1 MSILLREYNDSM
13 SVFLFVMCLCS
24 QEYAHDLSC
33 ILVRDMLESLR
44 FGQFIKGREVDNWDV
59 LKWIGGTIAALVG
72 GGLVFKWT
80 GVRKSSKDSSTRI
93 VVQSNNKAGGDII
106 AGDSVKNIK

>member
-1 MSILLREYNDSM
+1 
-13 SVFLFVMCLCS
+13 
-24 QEYAHDLSC
+24 
-33 ILVRDMLESLR
+33 MLGSLR
-44 FGQFIKGREVDNWDV
+44 LEQFIKGGKVENWEV
-59 LKWIGGTIAALVG
+59 LKWVGGTIAALVG

-80 GVRKSSKDSSTRI
+80 GIRKSSKDSSTRV